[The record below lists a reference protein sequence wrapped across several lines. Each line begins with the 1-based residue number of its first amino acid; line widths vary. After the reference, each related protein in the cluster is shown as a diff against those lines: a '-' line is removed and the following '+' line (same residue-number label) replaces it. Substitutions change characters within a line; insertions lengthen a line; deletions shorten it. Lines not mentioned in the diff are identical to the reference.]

1 MQSISNKEFKAAL
14 KTLSRAKKGNGT
26 RQQRDALSIVVG
38 YMGQFPASNKSLGH
52 LFIQVTDIGEYSSS
66 LTGFPDALVT
76 TIAHKAMSSYDMN
89 NLLERV
95 VDKIKETHAE
105 FHKTNKNPVVLEFTH
120 KKRGISVLLANK
132 KNMASQVEDI
142 IKDID

>member
-14 KTLSRAKKGNGT
+14 KILSRAKKGNGT

-52 LFIQVTDIGEYSSS
+52 FFIQVTDIGEYSSS
-66 LTGFPDALVT
+66 LTGFPDALVE
-76 TIAHKAMSSYDMN
+76 TIAHKAMSDYNTN

-95 VDKIKETHAE
+95 VDKIKATHAE
-105 FHKTNKNPVVLEFTH
+105 YWAQDSPVVIEF
-120 KKRGISVLLANK
+120 KKDGETRKVIKSKDAKLGDVIK
-132 KNMASQVEDI
+132 KLGLD
-142 IKDID
+142 